1 MFFAAAY
8 RGLEGGGFTGQNGPL
23 ATISR
28 TFNPGFDWN
37 YELGLRSRCRDNR
50 AQVNATLYQMDYSNR
65 QVTTIIGTSRVT
77 DNAANA
83 RIRGLEVETE
93 FIPVDGLTT
102 ALSYAYTDAK
112 YRDYIDGSGKASCRE
127 RVCKYV

>member
-1 MFFAAAY
+1 M
-8 RGLEGGGFTGQNGPL
+8 R
-23 ATISR
+23 IR
-28 TFNPGFDWN
+28 DWSSDVCSSD
-37 YELGLRSRCRDNR
+37 LNR
-50 AQVNATLYQMDYSNR
+50 AQVKATLYQMDYSNL

-112 YRDYIDGSGKASCRE
+112 YRDYIDSSRSEEHTSELQSLMRISYAVFCLKKKTHHNRTN
-127 RVCKYV
+127 RNTHNIHYIQP

>member
-1 MFFAAAY
+1 ML
-8 RGLEGGGFTGQNGPL
+8 RRPPRST
-23 ATISR
+23 R
-28 TFNPGFDWN
+28 TDTLFPYTTLFRSGI
-37 YELGLRSRCRDNR
+37 RSRFLDNR
-50 AQVNATLYQMDYSNR
+50 AQVNATLYQMDYSNL

-112 YRDYIDGSGKASCRE
+112 YRDYIEIGRAH
-127 RVCKYV
+127 V

>member
-1 MFFAAAY
+1 
-8 RGLEGGGFTGQNGPL
+8 
-23 ATISR
+23 
-28 TFNPGFDWN
+28 
-37 YELGLRSRCRDNR
+37 
-50 AQVNATLYQMDYSNR
+50 MDYSKL

-112 YRDYIDGSGKASCRE
+112 YRDYIDGSGRDLSGNKFPGVSRHVINLRADYAWDRSEERRVGKECVSTCRS
-127 RVCKYV
+127 RWSPYT

>member
-1 MFFAAAY
+1 M
-8 RGLEGGGFTGQNGPL
+8 R
-23 ATISR
+23 IR
-28 TFNPGFDWN
+28 DWSSDVCSSD
-37 YELGLRSRCRDNR
+37 LNR
-50 AQVNATLYQMDYSNR
+50 AQVKATLYQMDYSNL

-112 YRDYIDGSGKASCRE
+112 YRDYIDGSGRDLSGNKFPGVSRHVINLRAEIGRAH
-127 RVCKYV
+127 V